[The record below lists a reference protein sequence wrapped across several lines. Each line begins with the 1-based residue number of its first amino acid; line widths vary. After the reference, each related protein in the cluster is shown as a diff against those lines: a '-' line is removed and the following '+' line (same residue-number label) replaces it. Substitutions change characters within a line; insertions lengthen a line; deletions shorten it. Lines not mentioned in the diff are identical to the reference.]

1 MVDKNVDLPQ
11 YKRAGAILTLNTD
24 DARARGHRRRNRADA
39 RRRAG
44 AARISPARR
53 RVTPRSYTW
62 AEQLAR
68 FATDPAV
75 SGLLL
80 TLGMLG
86 LLIEM
91 QTLHGIA
98 GLIGVGALAL
108 FFGTHVYAGFSNGF
122 VDRACGARGPRHPV
136 GAARRSRARRA
147 RHSRAAARCW
157 SPCSWRSAYRSSS
170 SAIETIATAI
180 VLTVIVFSLDGARLA
195 AERLGASAGA
205 AAAQGPDY
213 VDQRRSSA
221 ACAAAPA
228 RPSAILRPAGIASID
243 GRRVDVLTE
252 GEFIA
257 QGTPIRVVRVEGA
270 RIFVEPVTA
279 HRSRF
284 MIAVSGAIVIVIIV
298 VIAFFA
304 FLYYFP
310 IGLWIRTIAAGVP
323 LGIIALVRMRLIGIP
338 PGVIVTNYVR
348 ARKAGLNLTVD
359 QMQSHFLAG
368 GNVENVTLAMIAAQR
383 AQIPLE
389 WQRAAA
395 IDLAGRNVLEAL
407 QTSVNP
413 KVIETP
419 IFQGV
424 AQNGIQL
431 NVKAR
436 ITVRSNLDRYVGG
449 AGEPTII
456 ARVGEGVVSAVG
468 AAVDHKEV
476 LEYPD
481 RISKAVLAKGLDAG
495 TAFEIVS
502 IDIADVDVGKNIGA
516 ELQTSQAEADRRIA
530 QAKAA
535 ERQYAAQ
542 AAEQEQK
549 AETQAMRA
557 KVVEAEAPI
566 PQAIAEA
573 FRSGNLGVMDYY
585 RLKNIQADTEMRGV
599 DRRLDRKPRRD
610 DASAPPLAGPTK

>member
-1 MVDKNVDLPQ
+1 M
-11 YKRAGAILTLNTD
+11 
-24 DARARGHRRRNRADA
+24 
-39 RRRAG
+39 
-44 AARISPARR
+44 
-53 RVTPRSYTW
+53 
-62 AEQLAR
+62 
-68 FATDPAV
+68 F
-75 SGLLL
+75 L
-80 TLGMLG
+80 TLGFT
-86 LLIEM
+86 I
-91 QTLHGIA
+91 
-98 GLIGVGALAL
+98 V
-108 FFGTHVYAGFSNGF
+108 FFV
-122 VDRACGARGPRHPV
+122 
-136 GAARRSRARRA
+136 
-147 RHSRAAARCW
+147 
-157 SPCSWRSAYRSSS
+157 
-170 SAIETIATAI
+170 AI
-180 VLTVIVFSLDGARLA
+180 VLF
-195 AERLGASAGA
+195 
-205 AAAQGPDY
+205 
-213 VDQRRSSA
+213 
-221 ACAAAPA
+221 
-228 RPSAILRPAGIASID
+228 
-243 GRRVDVLTE
+243 
-252 GEFIA
+252 
-257 QGTPIRVVRVEGA
+257 
-270 RIFVEPVTA
+270 FV
-279 HRSRF
+279 
-284 MIAVSGAIVIVIIV
+284 
-298 VIAFFA
+298 

-323 LGIIALVRMRLIGIP
+323 LSIGALIRMRLIGIP
-338 PGVIVTNYVR
+338 PGLIVTNLVR
-348 ARKAGLNLTVD
+348 ARKAGLPLTVE

-407 QTSVNP
+407 QTSVTP

-419 IFQGV
+419 TFQGV

-449 AGEPTII
+449 AGEPTIV

-468 AAVDHKEV
+468 AAIDHKEV

-542 AAEQEQK
+542 AGEQEQK

-557 KVVEAEAPI
+557 RVVEAEASI
-566 PQAIAEA
+566 PQAIADA
-573 FRSGNLGVMDYY
+573 FRNGNLGVMDYY
-585 RLKNIQADTEMRGV
+585 KLNNIKADTEMRGAIGGTV
-599 DRRLDRKPRRD
+599 GKENTPLPAPGKP
-610 DASAPPLAGPTK
+610 